1 MCPQTLYM
9 ALLTLYE
16 NNLRGLHWKLMGPNF
31 NMDHLRFGDY
41 YDKLGCFLDETA
53 EMMISMGI
61 SPISVMSLND
71 ILSSDEI
78 NAIAID
84 MSKDYTGEAANIA
97 AQQMFTQL
105 YEKAA
110 ALAKDDSLPVDVQ
123 DVYMAHAK
131 FYRIECL
138 YKLQRTLSQQTDAP
152 NPANNPQPEPEPAP
166 VINEGENND
175 E

>member
-16 NNLRGLHWKLMGPNF
+16 NNLRGLHWKLAGPNF
-31 NMDHLRFGDY
+31 NKDHLRFGDY
-41 YDKLGCFLDETA
+41 YDQLGTFLDETA
-53 EMMISMGI
+53 EMMITMGI
-61 SPISVMSLND
+61 PPVSVMMIHE
-71 ILSSDEI
+71 ILSGDDV
-78 NAIAID
+78 NAISID
-84 MSKDYTGEAANIA
+84 MSRDYTGEAANTA

-131 FYRIECL
+131 YYRIECL
-138 YKLQRTLSQQTDAP
+138 YKLQRTLANQTGEP
-152 NPANNPQPEPEPAP
+152 NPADNPAP
-166 VINEGENND
+166 AEEPPVEGDNNE
-175 E
+175 